1 MDAKILHGARTG
13 NLYAVKSLFNEILNS
28 SDHTGNTPLIHAA
41 RGGHVDVLRFL
52 VERGAAVDRV
62 THEGASALYEA
73 SLFGHALV
81 ARLLLA
87 NGADVDQPNHD
98 DESPLWVASSR
109 GNCAVA
115 DVLLNGGAEVNRAT
129 RTGYT
134 PLMIACR
141 QNMIHVA
148 TLLCDRG
155 ANIEITDPFGYG
167 PLAIA
172 SWYGNMEAVELL
184 VRRGAK
190 VNAKSAKG
198 ESPLFMA
205 ILCACRGGVAHTGDC
220 RSVAVSRFLLA
231 HGADPELSTADG
243 TTPFSVVRQKQ
254 IPGIGEL
261 FDVLLL
267 ARLAVK
273 CRGCDHHHGTARHRF
288 IDDRNLT
295 RAVAAFLKTSSR

>member
-1 MDAKILHGARTG
+1 MPRTG
-13 NLYAVKSLFNEILNS
+13 YGSRRRRGRGAGRV
-28 SDHTGNTPLIHAA
+28 DAA
-41 RGGHVDVLRFL
+41 RR
-52 VERGAAVDRV
+52 
-62 THEGASALYEA
+62 
-73 SLFGHALV
+73 
-81 ARLLLA
+81 
-87 NGADVDQPNHD
+87 NHD

-115 DVLLNGGAEVNRAT
+115 DVLLNGGAGVNRAT

-172 SWYGNMEAVELL
+172 SWYGNMEAVALL

-220 RSVAVSRFLLA
+220 RSVGVRAKTKDGLRLYDVPNDPRCGRGVIVVAAVSMRSC
-231 HGADPELSTADG
+231 P
-243 TTPFSVVRQKQ
+243 PR
-254 IPGIGEL
+254 
-261 FDVLLL
+261 
-267 ARLAVK
+267 
-273 CRGCDHHHGTARHRF
+273 
-288 IDDRNLT
+288 
-295 RAVAAFLKTSSR
+295 